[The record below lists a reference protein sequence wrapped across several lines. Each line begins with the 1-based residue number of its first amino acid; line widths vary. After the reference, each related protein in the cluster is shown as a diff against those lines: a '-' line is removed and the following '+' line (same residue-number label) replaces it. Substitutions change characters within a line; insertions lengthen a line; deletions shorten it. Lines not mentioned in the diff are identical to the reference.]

1 MNTGLLLFLAW
12 LGMAVVAIAIWYAI
26 HPGDSDE

>member
-1 MNTGLLLFLAW
+1 MTPELLLFLAW
-12 LGMAVVAIAIWYAI
+12 LGMAVVAIAIWYCI